1 MLFARAFNVSRSG
14 ARGYASA
21 RVAEVVKPK
30 ADDVVITFARR
41 TPLTR
46 AKKGGFRD
54 TSADG
59 LLYKFLKA
67 GMAESGVKPEQVQDI
82 IAGTCHAPSPCY
94 EVRAASL
101 AAGFPEETPAQAI
114 NRLCGSGL
122 MALRHVSD
130 SVRAGDIDIG
140 LAVGYESMS
149 TNPRPTPVFKE
160 EAILNNPP
168 SLDCAKPMG
177 WTSEMLA
184 LEYDVSRAKQDEYGL
199 LSHNRAEAA
208 QKAGRFDNEI
218 IPIETTVLSDPA
230 DPNSARETI
239 TVSQD
244 DGIRKGLT
252 PDKLTSARPAF
263 KGMGDER
270 STGPN
275 SSQVTDGAA
284 MAILMRRSKAEE
296 LGLPILATHLATSVV
311 GVTPRVMGIGPVAA
325 IPAVLKRTGLTTE
338 DVDLYEINEAFGS
351 MYAYSVEK
359 LGLDI
364 NKVNVNGGAIALG
377 HPLGATGVR
386 QVATGV
392 SEILRRK
399 AESGSQDK
407 QILVTSM
414 CIGSGMGAAGV
425 FVV

>member
-1 MLFARAFNVSRSG
+1 MTTN
-14 ARGYASA
+14 
-21 RVAEVVKPK
+21 
-30 ADDVVITFARR
+30 
-41 TPLTR
+41 
-46 AKKGGFRD
+46 
-54 TSADG
+54 
-59 LLYKFLKA
+59 
-67 GMAESGVKPEQVQDI
+67 
-82 IAGTCHAPSPCY
+82 
-94 EVRAASL
+94 
-101 AAGFPEETPAQAI
+101 
-114 NRLCGSGL
+114 GS
-122 MALRHVSD
+122 
-130 SVRAGDIDIG
+130 
-140 LAVGYESMS
+140 
-149 TNPRPTPVFKE
+149 PRPTPVFKE

-252 PDKLTSARPAF
+252 LDKLTSARPAF

-325 IPAVLKRTGLTTE
+325 IP
-338 DVDLYEINEAFGS
+338 
-351 MYAYSVEK
+351 
-359 LGLDI
+359 
-364 NKVNVNGGAIALG
+364 
-377 HPLGATGVR
+377 
-386 QVATGV
+386 
-392 SEILRRK
+392 
-399 AESGSQDK
+399 
-407 QILVTSM
+407 
-414 CIGSGMGAAGV
+414 
-425 FVV
+425 